1 MINTKKFFV
10 ELKKNNIDFFSGVPD
25 SVLKNFSNYLDK
37 FKKKNIIAVN
47 EGNAV
52 GVGIGYFLS
61 TKKIPC
67 IYFQNSGL
75 GNSINPLISIAHRK
89 VYSIPMLLVIGW
101 RGSPKVNN
109 DEPQHNLKGKITQ
122 SILKLL
128 NIKTII
134 IRKNNDLSKIRKLI
148 LFSKKTNQPVA
159 CLVEKNTFSNINFKR
174 IFKNNSQINRSDFI
188 DLLLNSINYKTKII
202 STTGYTSREL
212 YQIRKIKKYKKGKDF
227 YMVGGMGHAAIVSS
241 SFSKFSNSNSIC
253 LDGDGSFL
261 MHLGSI
267 FTSSHI
273 ASKKF
278 KYILLNN
285 GSHESVGGQKTFSE
299 NLNTKQISKAF
310 KFKNYFIIKSKKD
323 MNRKLKLFLKSH
335 GPSFLEVIIKNQ
347 SLKNLTRPKNLIDI
361 KKEFI
366 K

>member
-1 MINTKKFFV
+1 MIDTKKFFV
-10 ELKKNNIDFFSGVPD
+10 ELKKNKIDFFSGVPD

-89 VYSIPMLLVIGW
+89 VYSIPMLLIIGW
-101 RGSPKVNN
+101 RGSPIIND
-109 DEPQHNLKGKITQ
+109 DEPQHNLKGEITE
-122 SILKLL
+122 SILRLL

-134 IRKNNDLSKIRKLI
+134 LRKNKDLFKLKKLI
-148 LFSKKTNQPVA
+148 KFSKKTNQPVA
-159 CLVEKNTFSNINFKR
+159 CLIEKNTFSKLSFERVLKY
-174 IFKNNSQINRSDFI
+174 KSKINRSDFI
-188 DLLLNSINYKTKII
+188 DLLLNLVESKTKII

-212 YQIRKIKKYKKGKDF
+212 YQIRKNKNYKKGKDF
-227 YMVGGMGHAAIVSS
+227 YMVGGMGHTAIVAS
-241 SFSKFSNSNSIC
+241 SFSKFSKSNSIC

-267 FTSSHI
+267 FTSSNI
-273 ASKKF
+273 GSKKF

-285 GSHESVGGQKTFSE
+285 GSHESVGGQKTYSE
-299 NLNTKQISKAF
+299 KINTKKISEAF
-310 KFKNYFIIKSKKD
+310 KFKKYFLIKDKKD
-323 MNRKLKLFLKSH
+323 MTKKLKLFLRSS
-335 GPSFLEVIIKNQ
+335 GPSFLEVMIKNH
-347 SLKNLTRPKNLIDI
+347 SIKNLTRPKNLIKI